1 MLKDRRRGNSETRA
15 SCSETSVAW
24 TGAFLILCTF
34 FLCTLCSVSRIF
46 ILNFMR
52 NYKEKSVANNECAW
66 SDPVETKCRDITL
79 AAFCDWW
86 SDCSYLGFIWKLILC
101 EAPSHY
107 LEREELSRMDVIR
120 SFQTR
125 RNISLNGEANASG
138 EVHICIVRCAC
149 LVPSFTVPPPIMPR
163 WHCIILFRVA
173 VTYFH
178 FFRNFS

>member
-79 AAFCDWW
+79 TAFCDWW

-101 EAPSHY
+101 EAPSRHVGTY
-107 LEREELSRMDVIR
+107 PWMAKRTQVVKCTSALFVVLAS
-120 SFQTR
+120 
-125 RNISLNGEANASG
+125 SLVSPFL
-138 EVHICIVRCAC
+138 RPSC
-149 LVPSFTVPPPIMPR
+149 LDGTV
-163 WHCIILFRVA
+163 
-173 VTYFH
+173 
-178 FFRNFS
+178 